1 MDYKTYLENVSEK
14 LSANFDFMDNMKF
27 GNIGFELAAKSHIR
41 NEKYIAT
48 KQTVLYAYEN
58 NEYCFFK
65 TVDDLGFKE
74 VDLVFSAIRKS
85 AEDFVEPS
93 EEHMST
99 TFTGII
105 VTQKPVDEETLE
117 KVKKLKYQK
126 SFKFGLQ
133 GWISIRLIIV
143 ELGSGK
149 VTTSREAKKMAR
161 FYEPHGGAKRQG
173 KSSLLKAVG
182 RMPKVR
188 FPSHIK

>member
-1 MDYKTYLENVSEK
+1 MEYKTYLENVSEK
-14 LSANFDFMDNMKF
+14 LSANFDLMDNMKL
-27 GNIGFELAAKSHIR
+27 GNIEFELAAKSHIR

-65 TVDDLGFKE
+65 TVEDVSFKE
-74 VDLVFSAIRKS
+74 VDRVFSTIRKS

-93 EEHMST
+93 EEHMTT

-126 SFKFGLQ
+126 SFKFGLH

-143 ELGSGK
+143 ELESGK
-149 VTTSREAKKMAR
+149 VTTSREAKKVAR
-161 FYEPHGGAKRQG
+161 FYEPHEGKKRDG
-173 KSSLLKAVG
+173 KSTVLKAIG
-182 RMPKVR
+182 KMPLVKLL
-188 FPSHIK
+188 SYTK